1 MGLRI
6 GHTSTERVPSSRS
19 GPPLSGQ
26 HRWRR
31 RVPKPPPTLNS
42 SSSTRISARILTR
55 ECAHAQTEHSAAA
68 DAVIDSALAA
78 LAEREE
84 KWSRQSL
91 TGRRALFDRVRALTG
106 QHAQD
111 WVDAAV
117 GIKGLDPSSPLV
129 GEEWM
134 SGPYVL
140 AASLAALE
148 SLEQGTSPLA
158 KAKFAYARDRVT
170 VQALPSNLYD
180 ELLLS
185 GFRAEVWLQPGITEA
200 SAKASAGLAQLG
212 PTRTGGIAAVLGAGN
227 ISSIAP
233 LDTIYELIAH
243 NRVVALKLNPV
254 TDPLLPV
261 FERIFAPLIELG

>member
-1 MGLRI
+1 
-6 GHTSTERVPSSRS
+6 V
-19 GPPLSGQ
+19 
-26 HRWRR
+26 
-31 RVPKPPPTLNS
+31 
-42 SSSTRISARILTR
+42 
-55 ECAHAQTEHSAAA
+55 QTEHSAAA
-68 DAVIDSALAA
+68 DAVTDSALAA
-78 LAEREE
+78 LAEGEK

-91 TGRRALFDRVRALTG
+91 TGRRALLDRVRALTG

-117 GIKGLDPSSPLV
+117 GIKGLDPSSLLV

-140 AASLAALE
+140 AASLAAVSCTLE

-158 KAKFAYARDRVT
+158 KAKFRIRQGQGDRAGAALEPVRRTSNQRIPRRGVVAARHHRGVC
-170 VQALPSNLYD
+170 
-180 ELLLS
+180 
-185 GFRAEVWLQPGITEA
+185 GI
-200 SAKASAGLAQLG
+200 AQLG

>member
-1 MGLRI
+1 M
-6 GHTSTERVPSSRS
+6 
-19 GPPLSGQ
+19 
-26 HRWRR
+26 
-31 RVPKPPPTLNS
+31 
-42 SSSTRISARILTR
+42 
-55 ECAHAQTEHSAAA
+55 QTEHSAAA

-78 LAEREE
+78 LAEGEK

-91 TGRRALFDRVRALTG
+91 TGRRALLDRVRALTG

-117 GIKGLDPSSPLV
+117 GIKALDPSSPLV

-134 SGPYVL
+134 SGPYVF
-140 AASLAALE
+140 AASLAAVSCTLE

-158 KAKFAYARDRVT
+158 KAKFRIRQGQGDRAGAALEPVRRTSTQRIPRRGVVAAPHHRGFCEGVCGTCPARPHTHRRD
-170 VQALPSNLYD
+170 S
-180 ELLLS
+180 S
-185 GFRAEVWLQPGITEA
+185 GAR
-200 SAKASAGLAQLG
+200 
-212 PTRTGGIAAVLGAGN
+212 GGH

>member
-1 MGLRI
+1 M
-6 GHTSTERVPSSRS
+6 
-19 GPPLSGQ
+19 
-26 HRWRR
+26 
-31 RVPKPPPTLNS
+31 
-42 SSSTRISARILTR
+42 
-55 ECAHAQTEHSAAA
+55 QTEHSAAA
-68 DAVIDSALAA
+68 DAVIDSVLAA
-78 LAEREE
+78 LAEGEK

-91 TGRRALFDRVRALTG
+91 TGSRALLDRVRTLTG

-117 GIKGLDPSSPLV
+117 DIKGLDP
-129 GEEWM
+129 
-134 SGPYVL
+134 
-140 AASLAALE
+140 
-148 SLEQGTSPLA
+148 
-158 KAKFAYARDRVT
+158 
-170 VQALPSNLYD
+170 
-180 ELLLS
+180 
-185 GFRAEVWLQPGITEA
+185 
-200 SAKASAGLAQLG
+200 AGLAQLG